1 MRKVVCAIECTLF
14 IIYLTCGVCLAKY
27 SGGTGEPNDPYLIAT
42 PNDLNSIGLDS
53 NDWDK
58 HFKMIA
64 DINMAGIIGT
74 QFNIIG
80 YYPSNPFSGIFD
92 GNGHKVMNFTYE
104 GSSLNYVGL
113 FSFIDNN
120 GQIKDLSLIDPNIVV
135 LDGRYVAAL
144 VGLMDGGYI
153 TDCSVINGHVA
164 AFEPL
169 GGLVSRTWG
178 SSMISYCSAEANIIG
193 NDLSDQIGILVGWHD
208 DGVILSCHSAGYIQG
223 SISVGGLVGNM
234 DSGSMYNCYSTADC
248 SGEQEVGGLIGSHSD
263 SAIVNCYATGVIL
276 GQFYIGE
283 IVGKSWSGSFDS
295 CFWNSQVDPN
305 ISGIGNKSDPNVI
318 GLVTAEMQKRSTFV
332 DAGWDMVNVWDIG
345 ENQTYPFLRTHL
357 PSDINK
363 DDETNFFD
371 LAILAENW
379 LTDF

>member
-1 MRKVVCAIECTLF
+1 MCKVVCALF
-14 IIYLTCGVCLAKY
+14 IIPLTCGICLAKY
-27 SGGTGEPNDPYLIAT
+27 SGGKGEPNDPYLIAT

-58 HFKMIA
+58 HFKMVA
-64 DINMAGIIGT
+64 DINMAGFTGT

-80 YYPSNPFSGIFD
+80 DYPSNPFSGIFD

-104 GSSLNYVGL
+104 GSSLNFVGL
-113 FSFIDNN
+113 FSFVGNN
-120 GQIKDLSLIDPNIVV
+120 CQIKDISLIDPNIVV

-144 VGLMDGGYI
+144 VGLMDGGHI
-153 TDCSVINGHVA
+153 IDCSVINGHVD

-169 GGLVSRTWG
+169 GGLVSQTRG
-178 SSMISYCSAEANIIG
+178 SSMISYCSAEAKIIG
-193 NDLSDQIGILVGWHD
+193 NNLSDQIGILVGWHD

-223 SISVGGLVGNM
+223 RISVGGLVGNM
-234 DSGSMYNCYSTADC
+234 DSGSMYDCYSTADC
-248 SGEQEVGGLIGSHSD
+248 SGEQEVGGLIGAHSD
-263 SAIVNCYATGVIL
+263 SAIVNCYATGAIL

-295 CFWNSQVDPN
+295 CFWNSQIDPN

-318 GLVTAEMQKRSTFV
+318 GLMTAEMQRRSTFV

-345 ENQTYPFLRTHL
+345 ENQTYPFLRKHL

-363 DDETNFFD
+363 DDQTNFLD
-371 LAILAENW
+371 LVILAGNW
-379 LTDF
+379 LKEE